1 MAHPLPTQNLQD
13 EPASWQIKKSN
24 ISGRGIFATQP
35 IQRGTLIFRNRP
47 LMVGPLGDH
56 ARKKFCS
63 ICYVIKDTCYS
74 CEKCGI
80 FVCSATCETS
90 QQHTKECDFVV
101 QNWKLKPGCEKQPTD
116 LTRALVF
123 IRSLLLDDEEMHL
136 LSSFQKNQA
145 VGAVDEVDA
154 LCANYDIPEEQIKLM
169 KSVDSITKLNA
180 FRIAH
185 GEVESKVP
193 LRGLYYLSGLLN
205 HSCIPNTRNAF
216 DKNNNMAVYATR
228 DIEIGEEIL
237 TCYTGLLWCTP
248 ARRCQL
254 QKTKKFWC
262 KCERCSDPTEMGT
275 RLSALKCLNKE
286 CVGVL
291 LPTSPLDPA
300 CDWRCDNCS
309 AAVAAAQIS
318 VVQSVLGSLVGTL
331 DLDDQFRLETLVLER
346 LSHFIPYSNHI
357 FVDLRL
363 RLGLKLGFTEKL
375 KLQELTESRLALKES
390 LCRGTLRTAAAL
402 GVGDAHLRGLLL
414 YHLHAALAERARRSP
429 ELYEV
434 PDLLILPLKDT

>member
-1 MAHPLPTQNLQD
+1 MAHEPHQHPIQTNLQN
-13 EPASWQIKKSN
+13 ETPTCWHIKKSN
-24 ISGRGIFATQP
+24 ISGRGIFATQQ
-35 IQRGTLIFRNRP
+35 IKRGILIFTNRP
-47 LMVGPLGDH
+47 LIVGPRGDH
-56 ARKKFCS
+56 ARENFCS
-63 ICYVIKDTCYS
+63 ICYGIKDTCYP
-74 CEKCGI
+74 CEKCSLL
-80 FVCSATCETS
+80 VCSTQCQSS
-90 QQHTKECDFVV
+90 QQHTKECEFLVRD
-101 QNWKLKPGCEKQPTD
+101 WKLKPGCEKQPSD

-136 LSSFQKNQA
+136 LSSFQKNQSI
-145 VGAVDEVDA
+145 GPVDEVDA
-154 LCANYDIPEEQIKLM
+154 LCTNYTIPEDQIKLM
-169 KSVDSITKLNA
+169 KSVDSIFKLNA

-185 GEVESKVP
+185 CDAESKIP
-193 LRGLYYLSGLLN
+193 LRGLYLLSALLN
-205 HSCIPNTRNAF
+205 HSCIPNTRNVF
-216 DKNNNMAVYATR
+216 SNNNNMSVYATR

-262 KCERCSDPTEMGT
+262 KCERCQDPTEMGT

-291 LPTSPLDPA
+291 LPTSPCDPA
-300 CDWRCDNCS
+300 GDWRCDNCS
-309 AAVAAAQIS
+309 AAVTAAQVS

-363 RLGLKLGFTEKL
+363 RLALKLGFTDKL
-375 KLQELTESRLALKES
+375 KLKGTSYHNSFVSTGKLTLIMSHDFLNCEWMCLSP
-390 LCRGTLRTAAAL
+390 C
-402 GVGDAHLRGLLL
+402 VL
-414 YHLHAALAERARRSP
+414 YL
-429 ELYEV
+429 
-434 PDLLILPLKDT
+434 